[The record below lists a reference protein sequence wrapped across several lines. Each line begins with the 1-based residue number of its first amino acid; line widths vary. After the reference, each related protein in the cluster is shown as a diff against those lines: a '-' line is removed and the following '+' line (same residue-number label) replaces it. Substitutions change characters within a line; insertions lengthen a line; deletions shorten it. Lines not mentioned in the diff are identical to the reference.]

1 MILGLDISTS
11 ITGYTVLDGSTIVE
25 CGVLDL
31 RKAKYEDFFDK
42 SKAAKEKIEEINK
55 KYKISEVFIE
65 EALVRM
71 GAGMS
76 SAHTITTLQRFN
88 GILSWMCFEVIG
100 IKPKYIACRQA
111 RKMLGILVPKG
122 GDAKQIVLKHW
133 LDTEPQFKIEYTK
146 FNNPVQGTFDRAD
159 SLVIAK
165 AGQLICHQQSQK
177 ST

>member
-11 ITGYTVLDGSTIVE
+11 ITGYTLLDGNTIVE
-25 CGVLDL
+25 CDKLDL
-31 RKAKYEDFFDK
+31 R
-42 SKAAKEKIEEINK
+42 NK
-55 KYKISEVFIE
+55 KYVDFLDKSVAAKKLIQEIKKKHKVTEVFIE
-65 EALVRM
+65 EALTRM

-88 GILSWMCFEVIG
+88 GILSWMCCEVFD

-133 LDTEPQFKIEYTK
+133 LDTEPQFTVEYSK
-146 FNNPVQGTFDRAD
+146 FGNPVQGTFDRAD

-165 AGQLICHQQSQK
+165 AGYLLCQNPK
-177 ST
+177 SP

>member
-11 ITGYTVLDGSTIVE
+11 ITGYTILDGKTILE
-25 CGVLDL
+25 CGKLDL
-31 RKAKYEDFFDK
+31 RNKKYVDFLDK
-42 SKAAKEKIEEINK
+42 STEAKKLIQEIHK
-55 KYKISEVFIE
+55 KYKITEVFIE
-65 EALVRM
+65 EALTRM

-88 GILSWMCFEVIG
+88 GILSWMCYEVIG

-133 LDTEPQFKIEYTK
+133 LDTEPQFVVEYSK
-146 FNNPVQGTFDRAD
+146 FGNPVQGTFDRAD

-165 AGQLICHQQSQK
+165 AGYLLCHEPK
-177 ST
+177 SP